1 MQRSTL
7 TTVQAGR
14 RPVRLTRSEAA
25 ALADLRELRGRP
37 RQAAP
42 PAPPDPEPEVA
53 PTRTLAQ
60 QLAEAPEPG
69 RPGSLRAQLQAR
81 RQRAR
86 VRTAAK
92 PPVLD
97 APAAQDSETVPTTS
111 MLTQFR
117 RHAGGRK

>member
-1 MQRSTL
+1 MESSTL

-14 RPVRLTRSEAA
+14 RPVHLTARQAEG
-25 ALADLRELRGRP
+25 LRCLRELRGRP
-37 RQAAP
+37 RKPAPAPEPEPEPEAGHATRTLGQQLRAAP
-42 PAPPDPEPEVA
+42 PA
-53 PTRTLAQ
+53 
-60 QLAEAPEPG
+60 G
-69 RPGSLRAQLQAR
+69 RPGSLQAQLQAR
-81 RQRAR
+81 RQAR